1 MRKLKLYLDTSV
13 ISYLKQDDSPTRTA
27 ETRQF
32 WNMLEDGVFDVCL
45 SQVTL
50 DEIAKCHEPKRSLM
64 YGYLANVDFSIVS
77 ENVAQETFAQKI
89 IDAGLLKERDHAD
102 CMHIAAAV
110 EANCDCVVSWNFK
123 HLVNIK
129 TIQGVREISI
139 AEGEKIIDIVS
150 PVIFLN
156 YEEVKNETDAES

>member
-13 ISYLKQDDSPTRTA
+13 ISYLKQDDAPSRTA

-32 WNMLEDGVFDVCL
+32 WNMLEEGIFDVCL
-45 SQVTL
+45 SQTTL
-50 DEIAKCHEPKRSLM
+50 DEIENCYEPKRSLM
-64 YGYLANVDFSIVS
+64 YGYLANIDFELI
-77 ENVAQETFAQKI
+77 EETDEQITFAKKI
-89 IDAGLLKERDHAD
+89 IDAGLLKEKDRAD

-129 TIQGVREISI
+129 TIRGVREISI

-150 PVIFLN
+150 PIIFLN
-156 YEEVKNETDAES
+156 YVESENETDAEN

>member
-1 MRKLKLYLDTSV
+1 
-13 ISYLKQDDSPTRTA
+13 
-27 ETRQF
+27 
-32 WNMLEDGVFDVCL
+32 MLEADIFDVCL
-45 SQVTL
+45 SQTTL
-50 DEIAKCHEPKRSLM
+50 DEVAKCYEPKRSL
-64 YGYLANVDFSIVS
+64 LASFLENIDFELIR
-77 ENVAQETFAQKI
+77 ETDEQIAFAQKI
-89 IDAGLLKERDHAD
+89 IDAGLLKEKDRAD

-156 YEEVKNETDAES
+156 YEEDKNETDAES